1 MMSGMGERDVSDFIV
16 AVLLSVWGAGCC
28 CGAGGSDSA
37 SSPSPEPTSA
47 SSEATSDPTTPSV
60 VGTRGTGAPVGKRP
74 TTPST
79 TSTTSTTSTASPVV
93 PRPTGGTVSAI
104 PDGGERLYNG
114 CRHNEDC
121 PSGQRCCVHTIRQNY
136 CASDCSG
143 LSKTCSTDAECPAW
157 NGSPGYCRRVLHMRC
172 VYDDCTRD
180 SQCDAARDGGKP
192 RCMTKSHPYHCEGS
206 GPAMHY

>member
-74 TTPST
+74 TTP
-79 TSTTSTTSTASPVV
+79 STTSTTSTASPVV